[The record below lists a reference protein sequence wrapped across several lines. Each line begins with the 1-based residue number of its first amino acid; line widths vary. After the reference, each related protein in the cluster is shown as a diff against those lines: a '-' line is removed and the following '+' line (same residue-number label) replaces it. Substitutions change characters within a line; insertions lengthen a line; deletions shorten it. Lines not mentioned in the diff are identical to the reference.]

1 MGFRI
6 EDGKGTGK
14 FAAVSARNRLNV
26 SAVTTPIVSD
36 ASFDGDAYSLV
47 GSHTL
52 QASDT
57 DENVFFLKN
66 DNADKLVYLQ
76 SLRFA
81 TETVGVIG
89 KSVFGTTRTSGGSAK
104 TAVQLNR
111 SSAKS
116 SSVTAYDNST
126 NNLVLDV
133 TQALE
138 FARFRVGTTMTF
150 FAQSDGAIILGPG
163 DTWAIRAQGTAGDI
177 IDISTFFFEFDSL
190 VR

>member
-1 MGFRI
+1 MDFRI

-14 FAAVSARNRLNV
+14 FAAVSTRNRLNV
-26 SAVTTPIVSD
+26 AAVTTPIISD
-36 ASFDGDAYSLV
+36 AAFDGDAYSLV

-52 QASDT
+52 QASAT

-81 TETVGVIG
+81 AQTVGVIG
-89 KSVFGTTRTSGGSAK
+89 KSVFGATYTSGGSAK
-104 TAVQLNR
+104 TSVQLNR
-111 SSAKS
+111 SSAKNS
-116 SSVTAYDNST
+116 GVTAYDNST
-126 NNLVLDV
+126 NNLVLNV

-177 IDISTFFFEFDSL
+177 IDVSTFFFEFDSL